1 MQTTQTTGRI
11 ASPNTYTM
19 YSIHT
24 VISKFQFMSKSG
36 GQKKQTSDFSTDQ
49 VSVHDNDDEI
59 SVLTLAITVT
69 VLHAPSLR
77 RLSWRIPRRTTL

>member
-24 VISKFQFMSKSG
+24 VISKFQFMSKRG
-36 GQKKQTSDFSTDQ
+36 GQKNKQAILVPIKSQFMIMMMKFQGIVQDFK
-49 VSVHDNDDEI
+49 EF
-59 SVLTLAITVT
+59 
-69 VLHAPSLR
+69 R
-77 RLSWRIPRRTTL
+77 GF